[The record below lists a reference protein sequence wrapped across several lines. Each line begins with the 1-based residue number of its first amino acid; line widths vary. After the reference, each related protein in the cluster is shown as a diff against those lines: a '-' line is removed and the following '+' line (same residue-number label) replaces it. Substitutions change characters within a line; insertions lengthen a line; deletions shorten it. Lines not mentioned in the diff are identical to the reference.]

1 MSDRPI
7 QDFVYGCESFRADDL
22 AVLMWVVGLQESR
35 WPVSPSVADGKL
47 FRFEDM
53 TADEIRES
61 FKRLLEAGEIVRVD
75 GDGYR
80 GFEVARFDEL
90 RDGMMDFGRRRY
102 QRMASR
108 KSREKRRE
116 VPA

>member
-35 WPVSPSVADGKL
+35 WPVSLSVADGKL
-47 FRFEDM
+47 FRFEDL
-53 TADEIRES
+53 TVEEIRES
-61 FKRLLEAGEIVRVD
+61 FARLVESGEIIRVQID
-75 GDGYR
+75 QYR

-90 RDGMMDFGRRRY
+90 REGMMNFGRRRY
-102 QRMASR
+102 QRLAAKR
-108 KSREKRRE
+108 SREKHRE
-116 VPA
+116 VTT